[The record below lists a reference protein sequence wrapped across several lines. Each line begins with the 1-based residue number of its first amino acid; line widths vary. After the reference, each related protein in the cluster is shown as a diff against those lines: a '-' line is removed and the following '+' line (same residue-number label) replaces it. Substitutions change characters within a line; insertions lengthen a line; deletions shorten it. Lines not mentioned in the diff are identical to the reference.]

1 MFHLARQAGGKRVPR
16 FCNTASCSN
25 ALKCIFFLPYM
36 RRVEQENVLAVNQ
49 AFLRGQTME
58 AAGCFCTQ
66 RPSTTEHTHTH
77 THARLLEHLA
87 GGLARLD

>member
-1 MFHLARQAGGKRVPR
+1 
-16 FCNTASCSN
+16 
-25 ALKCIFFLPYM
+25 M

-58 AAGCFCTQ
+58 AAGSFCPQ

-77 THARLLEHLA
+77 TRTLEHLA